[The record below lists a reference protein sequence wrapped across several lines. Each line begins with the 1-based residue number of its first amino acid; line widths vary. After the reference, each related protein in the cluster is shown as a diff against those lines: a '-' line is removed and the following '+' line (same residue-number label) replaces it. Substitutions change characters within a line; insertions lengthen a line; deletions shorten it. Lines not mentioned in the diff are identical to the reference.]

1 MKSCLVVDDS
11 RVIRKVACRILESLH
26 FEATEAPDGGT
37 ALAVC
42 REKMP
47 DFILLDWTM
56 PDMGGPEFMRNLR
69 RETGGERPVVV
80 FCTIENDSEQIKD
93 ALAAGAVEYL
103 MKPFDRDTIAAKL
116 AQVGLA

>member
-26 FEATEAPDGGT
+26 FETAEAPDGGT

-47 DFILLDWTM
+47 DVILLDWSI
-56 PDMGGPEFMRNLR
+56 PDMGGPEFMRSLR
-69 RETGGERPVVV
+69 RETGGERPVVL
-80 FCTIENDSEQIKD
+80 FCTIENNSEHIKD
-93 ALAAGAVEYL
+93 GLAAGASEYL
-103 MKPFDRDTIAAKL
+103 IKPFDRDTIAAKL
-116 AQVGLA
+116 AQIGIA

>member
-47 DFILLDWTM
+47 DVILLDWTM
-56 PDMGGPEFMRNLR
+56 PDMGGLEFMRAICAAR
-69 RETGGERPVVV
+69 RAANARWSCSAPSK
-80 FCTIENDSEQIKD
+80 TIPSRSTTRSLPAPPNI
-93 ALAAGAVEYL
+93 
-103 MKPFDRDTIAAKL
+103 
-116 AQVGLA
+116 